1 MASTYIYQQEWRT
14 KLEDRLDKPQNWKD
28 VCDVIY
34 TDQPAIVFT
43 QVTASDEPAVTTGLF
58 TATANRDTLSNVIA
72 FSSVTQTTQ
81 TMSII
86 TTDYDNVYIDYATQA
101 QSNFGK
107 VMDHAGLLADK
118 IGERVETIVLAN
130 HAAWTN
136 MGDDGAGN
144 PALASAQFTVTESN
158 IDNLIRQIIEE
169 IQTAN
174 GYKMYLQKG
183 GFVVWRPKDNTKLV
197 TFMQANGFSFADE
210 ALRDG
215 GKGRMGKETM
225 GLFHY
230 VSTSHAANHLM
241 AGIRGVQKLGL
252 LNATFGKP
260 YFVEHPASSTAGF
273 LSGTSVYHRL
283 DYGHLVLTVQLPV
296 IYDINVAT

>member
-1 MASTYIYQQEWRT
+1 M
-14 KLEDRLDKPQNWKD
+14 
-28 VCDVIY
+28 
-34 TDQPAIVFT
+34 FT

-107 VMDHAGLLADK
+107 TMEHAQLLAKK
-118 IGERVETIVLAN
+118 IGERIETIILAN
-130 HAAWTN
+130 HTAWTD
-136 MGDDGAGN
+136 MGDNGAGA
-144 PALASAQFTVTESN
+144 PALASAQFTISESN
-158 IDNLIRQIIEE
+158 IDNLIRGIIEQ
-169 IQTAN
+169 IQAAN
-174 GYKMYLQKG
+174 GWGRYMEKG
-183 GFVVWRPKDNTKLV
+183 GFAIWRAADWTKLV

-215 GKGRMGKETM
+215 GRSRMGKETL
-225 GLFHY
+225 GLYHY
-230 VSTSHAANHLM
+230 HTTSNAANHLM

-252 LNATFGKP
+252 LNSTFGKP

-283 DYGHLVLTVQLPV
+283 DYGHLVLNVEKPV
-296 IYDINVAT
+296 LFDLNVA